1 MGLGTWSQYCV
12 FPETHLIK
20 LDNPP
25 THVESGMGSV
35 LSTGMFVTSKA
46 QQVEEGSNCVVF
58 GSNSLALIIAYGL
71 KKSDKCNIV
80 VLVGAPHLKE
90 FVESFDGIFVEDA
103 GNPTDVQKHLLTIS
117 DVGFD
122 YTFECCSFK

>member
-1 MGLGTWSQYCV
+1 M
-12 FPETHLIK
+12 
-20 LDNPP
+20 
-25 THVESGMGSV
+25 
-35 LSTGMFVTSKA
+35 
-46 QQVEEGSNCVVF
+46 F

-103 GNPTDVQKHLLTIS
+103 GNPTDVQKHLMTIS